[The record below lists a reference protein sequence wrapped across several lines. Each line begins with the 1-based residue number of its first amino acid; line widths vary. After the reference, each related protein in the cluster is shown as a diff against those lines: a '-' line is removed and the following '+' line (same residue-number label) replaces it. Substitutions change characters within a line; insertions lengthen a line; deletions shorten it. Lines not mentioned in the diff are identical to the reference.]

1 MPCKKKD
8 KKKEINNNIIDNE
21 NNNIE
26 SRLHLCNNIQSNILN
41 LSQNELYEIFKIL
54 YNNNSTYTK
63 NNNGVFVNLNW
74 LDYEI
79 LKQIH
84 DYINFCIK
92 SHKEI
97 TKYEIMKNM
106 YNENLNKK
114 KYKNDIDDN
123 FDATIY
129 EEKNLENQT
138 VVNTR
143 SVKVSSSMKFYLFKK
158 KFLKKY
164 PIISNACNL
173 LVYENYLI
181 KNDL

>member
-1 MPCKKKD
+1 
-8 KKKEINNNIIDNE
+8 
-21 NNNIE
+21 
-26 SRLHLCNNIQSNILN
+26 
-41 LSQNELYEIFKIL
+41 
-54 YNNNSTYTK
+54 
-63 NNNGVFVNLNW
+63 
-74 LDYEI
+74 
-79 LKQIH
+79 
-84 DYINFCIK
+84 
-92 SHKEI
+92 
-97 TKYEIMKNM
+97 M